1 MPDST
6 KINLIPT
13 EVLKERSLK
22 NQYRR
27 FLYFSFGVLIF
38 SFLAFAVVSYFL
50 SSSNK
55 ELTSLKRSVASKQD
69 EIKQLEDIAKKG
81 AILTARLSFID
92 TVLKNRVYYSRIME
106 EIKLRSKAG
115 VVVTGVSV
123 KEFDDTYETSISGVA
138 SSTTVLQDYML
149 GLVAKPDN
157 LFSRPKILEVS
168 VREGESTA
176 TFKISLDTDRD
187 IILGNK

>member
-1 MPDST
+1 MPDSN
-6 KINLIPT
+6 KINLIPS

-22 NQYRR
+22 NQYKR
-27 FLYFSFGVLIF
+27 FLYFSFFILIV
-38 SFLAFAVVSYFL
+38 SFASFAFISYIL
-50 SSSNK
+50 SSSNRK
-55 ELTSLKRSVASKQD
+55 LTSLKRNVAKKQD
-69 EIKQLEDIAKKG
+69 EIKQLEDVAKKG
-81 AILTARLSFID
+81 AILTSRLSYID
-92 TVLKNRVYYSRIME
+92 NILKNRTYYSRIMD

-123 KEFDDTYETSISGVA
+123 KEFDGKFDTSISGVA

-157 LFSRPKILEVS
+157 LFSKPKILEVS

-176 TFKISLDTDRD
+176 TFKISLDTDKNL
-187 IILGNK
+187 ILGE